1 LNQLLAVKDQVCDAH
16 LSILD
21 EIFILLQY
29 SIMTP
34 PVNTKEMVADQKT
47 TSSVKSAEIIDPTS
61 ADEAQDVV
69 FDTVNAE
76 YTEADY
82 KRVLR
87 KADRFLLPF
96 MWLCCGIQSVDKASI
111 STQATFGMLKDTHLV
126 GQQFS
131 CKQGPSQ
138 RYMMHEVYVYKS

>member
-1 LNQLLAVKDQVCDAH
+1 
-16 LSILD
+16 
-21 EIFILLQY
+21 
-29 SIMTP
+29 MTP
-34 PVNTKEMVADQKT
+34 QVDTNEMVSDAKT
-47 TSSVKSAEIIDPTS
+47 TSSAKSAEVIDATS

-69 FDTVNAE
+69 FDTVNAK

-87 KADRFLLPF
+87 KVDRFLLPF
-96 MWLCCGIQSVDKASI
+96 MWLCCGIQSADKSSI

-131 CKQGPSQ
+131 CKQYPPQ
-138 RYMMHEVYVYKS
+138 IPTWNNI

>member
-1 LNQLLAVKDQVCDAH
+1 MALP
-16 LSILD
+16 LD
-21 EIFILLQY
+21 
-29 SIMTP
+29 
-34 PVNTKEMVADQKT
+34 TKEMVVDQKM
-47 TSSVKSAEIIDPTS
+47 TSSANSAEVIDATS

-76 YTEADY
+76 YTEAEY

-111 STQATFGMLKDTHLV
+111 STQATFGLLEDTHLV

-131 CKQGPSQ
+131 CKQGPPQ
-138 RYMMHEVYVYKS
+138 RYMMLGIICIPKLTTSL

>member
-1 LNQLLAVKDQVCDAH
+1 
-16 LSILD
+16 
-21 EIFILLQY
+21 
-29 SIMTP
+29 MTL
-34 PVNTKEMVADQKT
+34 PVGIKETVADKKT
-47 TSSVKSAEIIDPTS
+47 TSSASSTEAIDATS
-61 ADEAQDVV
+61 AVEAQDVV

-87 KADRFLLPF
+87 KADSFLLPF